1 MTKIFISLP
10 LPEYVINIVILGVVI
25 VVVWFIIKRK
35 KGKVS
40 QSKDKLASFSSAS
53 GGLKF

>member
-1 MTKIFISLP
+1 MAKIFIFLP
-10 LPEYVINIVILGVVI
+10 LPEYVNFFVILGVLI

-35 KGKVS
+35 KNKAG